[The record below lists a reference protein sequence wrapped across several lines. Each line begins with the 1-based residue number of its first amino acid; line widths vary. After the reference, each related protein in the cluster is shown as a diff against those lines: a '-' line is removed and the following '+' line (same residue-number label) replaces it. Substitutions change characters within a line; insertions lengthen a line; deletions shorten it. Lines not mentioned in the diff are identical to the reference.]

1 MGVPGCGGLGIDAA
15 GPTVEECGPPADS
28 AWEPVRP
35 IRLAGGW
42 EEREMAFDMLRIAG
56 MPAVY
61 DRWLNGAV
69 PTWASL
75 KADRIDAL
83 RGMPAWE
90 DGALRLAFDLTD
102 EEIARSPMVQNA
114 FVLMRAAEEADGLE
128 LTARGNLPLK
138 TVSAMR
144 EAMDWPGCL
153 FEEKWRAGK
162 RLREGYV
169 EELRLLREL
178 VTMDSLLIRKAG
190 RLRVGGTGR
199 HVLRGAR
206 ERVQRNFFRNCF
218 WEVSLSLFGE
228 PECGNWPQP
237 QIGLALWSLSTTGD
251 RWQDTESL
259 MRLSV
264 LPDEAVLRN
273 PDWVAPVLFVLRLL
287 RPLRWFGLVECR
299 GEDATRTGHGEWR
312 KTPLFD
318 RFVQFDPK
326 LFGIGKETAH

>member
-1 MGVPGCGGLGIDAA
+1 MGEEHRSA
-15 GPTVEECGPPADS
+15 GPAGM
-28 AWEPVRP
+28 VRD
-35 IRLAGGW
+35 
-42 EEREMAFDMLRIAG
+42 REVALDKLHIAG
-56 MPAVY
+56 MPPVY
-61 DRWLNGAV
+61 DRWLDGVV
-69 PTWASL
+69 PTWMSL
-75 KADRIDAL
+75 GAEGIDAL
-83 RGMPAWE
+83 RGMPPWE
-90 DGALRLAFDLTD
+90 DGAIRLAFDLTD
-102 EEIARSPMVQNA
+102 DEIARSPIVQNG
-114 FVLMRAAEEADGLE
+114 FVLMRAAEAADGLE
-128 LTARGNLPLK
+128 LTAMGNLTLA

-178 VTMDSLLIRKAG
+178 VTMDSLLIRKHG
-190 RLRVGGTGR
+190 RLRVGATGR
-199 HVLRGAR
+199 RVLKGAR
-206 ERVQRNFFRNCF
+206 ERVQRNLFRNCF
-218 WEVSLSLFGE
+218 WDVSLSLFGE
-228 PECGNWPQP
+228 PECGYWPQP

-251 RWQDTESL
+251 RWQDAETL

-287 RPLRWFGLVECR
+287 RWFGLVERR

-318 RFVQFDPK
+318 RFVQFDPN
-326 LFGIGKETAH
+326 LVGTGQATVH